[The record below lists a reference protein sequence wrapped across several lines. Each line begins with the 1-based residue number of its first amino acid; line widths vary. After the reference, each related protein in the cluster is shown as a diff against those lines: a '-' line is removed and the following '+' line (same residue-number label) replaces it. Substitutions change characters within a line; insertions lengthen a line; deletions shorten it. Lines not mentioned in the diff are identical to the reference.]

1 MIRNGEFV
9 AEHLSATQAE
19 SIDFENIQPNG
30 VDLRVGEIKR
40 IVGNQARFGESDYA
54 RPKRMGIPVRDPER
68 KSVYRLY
75 SGRYIVVYD
84 EEIEIP
90 EGHVGRVYP
99 RSRVMRSGLHLTSAL
114 WDQGYEGRGE
124 GLLQVPRC
132 LDYVDIEPGASLAQ
146 MVFEKANGVDEAYD
160 GSHQGERL

>member
-1 MIRNGEFV
+1 MIRNGKFV
-9 AEHLSATQAE
+9 ADHLSGTKADRIE
-19 SIDFENIQPNG
+19 FENIQPNG

-40 IVGNQARFGESDYA
+40 LVGNSAYFGLDDYQK
-54 RPKRMGIPVRDPER
+54 PKRMSIRSKFMQDRE
-68 KSVYRLY
+68 VYRLY
-75 SGRYIVVYD
+75 SGRYIVIYD

-99 RSRVMRSGLHLTSAL
+99 RSRVMRSGCHLTSAL

-124 GLLQVPRC
+124 GLLQVPPC
-132 LDYVDIEPGASLAQ
+132 LDYVDVEPGSSLAQ
-146 MVFEKANGVDEAYD
+146 MIFEKADGVDDAYD